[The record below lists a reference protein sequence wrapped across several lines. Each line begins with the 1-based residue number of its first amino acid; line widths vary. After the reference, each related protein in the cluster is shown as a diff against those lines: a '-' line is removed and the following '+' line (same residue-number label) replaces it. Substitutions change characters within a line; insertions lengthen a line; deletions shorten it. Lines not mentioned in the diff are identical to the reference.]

1 MNIRL
6 RHLLAAAAMLAMNAT
21 AQITG
26 YEYWLDGNLDG
37 RQAVSCADGNIRHEV
52 DVSALAPGIHRYHF
66 RAQDAQGRWSGTNCR
81 YFLVLGRDLTA
92 SQATVCRHAVDGG
105 AWTETKVTE
114 GTAQFDVPA
123 AGLAPGIHRLLVSVG
138 DNAGRWSGTFVHNF
152 LSLGPDYSGNRTCA
166 YEYWIDGDVAAR
178 RSGAT
183 ADGNVSIELDAAEMS
198 YGLHNVTLRVS
209 DEAGRWSSPL
219 SRYFVKPEPSLAGNM
234 ITAYEYW
241 FNREPVRHVEVDPA
255 NPFIADGLLVN
266 VDVYEPNDIGGDYTV
281 DWNSMTAYVPDDVV
295 FGIRF
300 ADAAGRY
307 TEARTD
313 TFAYDVPVTLD
324 VKRLSWGDTAT
335 VDKTSPGMIYAYDV
349 EAQAGDT
356 LVWSATARC
365 TVDIYEYGGNR
376 LARLKGDTPPCYKME
391 VGTGG
396 RLLAL
401 VYGAG
406 SDTLGVCCDRIFD
419 ATGISMAEA
428 GINVSARDGYITV
441 SGAYGGRCAVYSV
454 GGYVAA
460 WRGRMADKETFNVG
474 TGVFVVVLTDA
485 SGNTFRQTFAVSK

>member
-1 MNIRL
+1 MKIRL
-6 RHLLAAAAMLAMNAT
+6 RHLLAAAAMLAMSAT

-52 DVSALAPGIHRYHF
+52 DVSALVPGIHRYHF
-66 RAQDAQGRWSGTNCR
+66 RAQDAQGRWSSPTCR
-81 YFLVLGRDLTA
+81 YFLCLGRDLTA
-92 SQATVCRHAVDGG
+92 SQATVCRYAIDDGE
-105 AWTETKVTE
+105 WTEKEVTD
-114 GTAQFDVPA
+114 GTVEFDVPTT
-123 AGLAPGIHRLLVSVG
+123 GLAPGIHRLLVGVS
-138 DNAGRWSGTFVHNF
+138 DNAGRWSSTFVHTF
-152 LSLGPDYSGNRTCA
+152 LCLGADYSGNKTRA
-166 YEYWIDGDVAAR
+166 YEYWIDGDVATR
-178 RSGAT
+178 QSGAT
-183 ADGNVSIELDAAEMS
+183 ADGNVNIELDAAEMS
-198 YGLHNVTLRVS
+198 YGLHHITLRVS

-219 SRYFVKPEPSLAGNM
+219 SRYFVKLEPSLADNM

-241 FNREPVRHVEVDPA
+241 FNREPVRRVEIDPV
-255 NPFIADGLLVN
+255 NPFSTDELLVSI
-266 VDVYEPNDIGGDYTV
+266 DGFEPNDIDENYTV

-313 TFAYDVPVTLD
+313 TFACDVPVTLD

-335 VDKTSPGMIYAYDV
+335 VDKTSPGRIYAYDV

-365 TVDIYEYGGNR
+365 TVDIYEAGGNR
-376 LARLKGDTPPCYKME
+376 LARLKGDTPPSYKMKVE
-391 VGTGG
+391 AGG

-401 VYGAG
+401 VYGAE

-428 GINVSARDGYITV
+428 GIDVSARDGYITV
-441 SGAYGGRCAVYSV
+441 TGAYGGRCAVYSV
-454 GGYVAA
+454 SGYVAA
-460 WRGRMADKETFNVG
+460 RRDRMTDKETFNVG